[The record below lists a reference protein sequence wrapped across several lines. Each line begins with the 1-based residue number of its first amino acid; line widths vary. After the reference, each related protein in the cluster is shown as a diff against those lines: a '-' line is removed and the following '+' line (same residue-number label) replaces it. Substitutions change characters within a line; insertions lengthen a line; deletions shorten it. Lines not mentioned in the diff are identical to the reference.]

1 MERDTSNECFR
12 DDEID
17 LYDLWLTLK
26 KRRITILLIT
36 LISVGTAF
44 AYAALAPKVYRV
56 TNTLVLNQMQDEGQ
70 MQDKGQMQDEGEL
83 IKQGEIIAAVADLDK
98 LLALPKDEAVD
109 LLGMQVKDLNNIGK
123 IKASEIKGSSA
134 LRVDIE
140 TTVSRSGIALMEAL
154 PGYIQSTPTIA
165 NRLDMQK
172 ALMEKNSEDL
182 KAIID
187 NPMRDLKLSPNTVVY
202 VPSIDLYTL
211 REKYNRLNMMIE
223 KMDKG
228 RIVSLSRKTE
238 PPVKPYKPKRLMS
251 VLIGLVMGCFLGI
264 VVAVFME
271 WSSNARRARCLE

>member
-1 MERDTSNECFR
+1 MERDTSNECCR

-56 TNTLVLNQMQDEGQ
+56 TNTLVLNQMQDKDAE
-70 MQDKGQMQDEGEL
+70 EL

-98 LLALPKDEAVD
+98 QLDLPKDEAVD
-109 LLGMQVKDLNNIGK
+109 LLGMQVKDLNDIGK
-123 IKASEIKGSSA
+123 IKAAEIKGSSA

-228 RIVSLSRKTE
+228 RIVSLARKTE
-238 PPVKPYKPKRLMS
+238 PPVNHFKPKRSMS